1 MPPPTTAH
9 EVTFFDVLFK
19 VELMDELP
27 ETLFLC
33 IVPQEYGDMK
43 MEMTPVM
50 RKKFPVMEKLLLA
63 ELSRL
68 NVTLER
74 IENA

>member
-1 MPPPTTAH
+1 
-9 EVTFFDVLFK
+9 
-19 VELMDELP
+19 
-27 ETLFLC
+27 
-33 IVPQEYGDMK
+33 MK

-50 RKKFPVMEKLLLA
+50 QEKFPVMEKLLLE
-63 ELSRL
+63 ELSKL

>member
-1 MPPPTTAH
+1 
-9 EVTFFDVLFK
+9 
-19 VELMDELP
+19 
-27 ETLFLC
+27 
-33 IVPQEYGDMK
+33 